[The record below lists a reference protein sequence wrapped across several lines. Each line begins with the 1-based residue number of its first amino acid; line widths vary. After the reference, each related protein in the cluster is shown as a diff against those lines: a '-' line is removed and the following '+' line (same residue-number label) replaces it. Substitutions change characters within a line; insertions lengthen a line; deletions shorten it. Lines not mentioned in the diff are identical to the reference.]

1 MNNNLNKLNEVFKS
15 VFNKDLNIEIT
26 TTKNDIE
33 EWDSIGH
40 LNLIIELEET
50 FNISLSKDQIENFN
64 SVSDIIDILKNK
76 F

>member
-1 MNNNLNKLNEVFKS
+1 MNNYLNKLNEVFKS

-26 TTKNDIE
+26 TTKDDIE

-50 FNISLSKDQIENFN
+50 FNISLSKDQIENLN
-64 SVSDIIDILKNK
+64 SISNIIDILKTNL
-76 F
+76 